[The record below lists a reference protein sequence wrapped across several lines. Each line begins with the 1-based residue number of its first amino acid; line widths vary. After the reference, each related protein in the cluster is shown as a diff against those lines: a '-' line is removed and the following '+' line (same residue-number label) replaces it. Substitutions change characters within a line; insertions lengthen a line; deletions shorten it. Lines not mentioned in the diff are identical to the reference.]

1 MQVKTVPNR
10 SGTGK
15 DIQASPSVAVFDFR
29 PAWGCL
35 LFFRKN
41 TTNNYMADIVLS
53 KQSTTDEI
61 KAYFNFVVR
70 IVETG
75 KEEYPINLNDVWA
88 LVYGRKSDAVEA
100 LTKDFIQD
108 VDYQVLRQN
117 PQNPLGGR
125 PTNDY
130 HLTASCFEYF
140 IARKVRPVFEVYRQ
154 VFHGVVQQRLQVPT
168 TLPEALRLAADKAEE
183 AMRYKELSEQK
194 DGVIARLKP
203 KADFADTAFTSDTL
217 ISISQAAKILKLP
230 FGRNTLFKKLRE
242 SGIFFGNKNEP
253 KQRFVDAGYFRMT
266 EGNPIETSKGL
277 MIPVTVYCTQ
287 KGLAYIN
294 FKFGN
299 RQTNIPQLAKIG

>member
-1 MQVKTVPNR
+1 MTNKISKVDLVYVEAARALTNSVLVAQKFGKEHKHVLDSIRELIKGCAENSATPMFEETTYIHPQNGQEYPMFIMNR
-10 SGTGK
+10 DGFTLLAMGFTGDK
-15 DIQASPSVAVFDFR
+15 ALRFKLDF
-29 PAWGCL
+29 
-35 LFFRKN
+35 
-41 TTNNYMADIVLS
+41 
-53 KQSTTDEI
+53 I
-61 KAYFNFVVR
+61 KAFNR
-70 IVETG
+70 M
-75 KEEYPINLNDVWA
+75 EEQLRNNA
-88 LVYGRKSDAVEA
+88 LS
-100 LTKDFIQD
+100 I
-108 VDYQVLRQN
+108 
-117 PQNPLGGR
+117 
-125 PTNDY
+125 
-130 HLTASCFEYF
+130 
-140 IARKVRPVFEVYRQ
+140 
-154 VFHGVVQQRLQVPT
+154 PT

-183 AMRYKELSEQK
+183 AMHYKGLSEQK

-294 FKFGN
+294 HKFGN
-299 RQTNIPQLAKIG
+299 SQNNIPQLAKIV

>member
-1 MQVKTVPNR
+1 
-10 SGTGK
+10 
-15 DIQASPSVAVFDFR
+15 
-29 PAWGCL
+29 
-35 LFFRKN
+35 
-41 TTNNYMADIVLS
+41 MADIILS

-61 KAYFNFVVR
+61 KAYFNFVVG
-70 IVETG
+70 VVKTNND
-75 KEEYPINLNDVWA
+75 EYPINLDDVWA
-88 LVYGRKSDAVEA
+88 LVYGRKEEAVRA
-100 LTKDFIQD
+100 LTSDTQFMED
-108 VDYQVLRQN
+108 VDYKVLRKN
-117 PQNPLGGR
+117 AENSKGGR
-125 PTNDY
+125 PTNGY
-130 HLTASCFEYF
+130 FLTASCFEYF
-140 IARKVRPVFEVYRQ
+140 IARKVRPVFEVYRR
-154 VFHGVVQQRLQVPT
+154 VFHGAVQQRLYVPT

-183 AMRYKELSEQK
+183 AMHYKELSEQK

-294 FKFGN
+294 HKFGN
-299 RQTNIPQLAKIG
+299 SQNNIPQLAKIG